1 MNKSHDGKHGL
12 NEYDQALESFALPP
26 IDFPSTGEIVQRH
39 LERIILAGVMKP
51 GEKLPPE
58 RILAEQL
65 GVSRNVLRRALK
77 VLSAK
82 NLIRSTHGGG
92 NYVNEVIGSQMT
104 DPIANLLRENSQ
116 ALDDFI
122 EFRSEFE
129 GSTAYLAAER
139 ATPHDIKTLELIFDR
154 MEAAHLAQDLR
165 IEAVLDADFHMAIA
179 ELSHNIVFIHISHSL
194 RVLMQ
199 QELLNTRL
207 VLFDEENGTRGAVDR
222 QLVLEQHRAIL
233 SGICER
239 NSEKAAAAMRD
250 HLRFVRDKLREFGTI
265 ATRKD
270 VSSQRL
276 SRWIARV
283 STMAK

>member
-1 MNKSHDGKHGL
+1 M
-12 NEYDQALESFALPP
+12 
-26 IDFPSTGEIVQRH
+26 R
-39 LERIILAGVMKP
+39 P

-65 GVSRNVLRRALK
+65 GVSRNVLRSALK
-77 VLSAK
+77 AL
-82 NLIRSTHGGG
+82 NERELIRSTQGGG
-92 NYVNEVIGSQMT
+92 NYVNEVIGSQTT
-104 DPIANLLRENSQ
+104 DPIAALLRKNSQ

-129 GSTAYLAAER
+129 GSTAYLAAKR
-139 ATPHDIKTLELIFDR
+139 ATSADIRALEIIFDR
-154 MEAAHLAQDLR
+154 MEAAHIARDLR
-165 IEAVLDADFHMAIA
+165 VEAVLDADFHMAIA

-207 VLFDEENGTRGAVDR
+207 VLFDEDNGTRGVVDR

-233 SGICER
+233 VGIRER
-239 NSEKAAAAMRD
+239 NCEKAAAAMRD
-250 HLRFVRDKLREFGTI
+250 HLRFVRDKLREFGTT
-265 ATRKD
+265 AARKE
-270 VSSQRL
+270 VSTQRL

-283 STMAK
+283 SNVAK